1 MPFTFVFAEFT
12 HPIMRYLNQWR
23 YEYMLKLLGH
33 LFLGA
38 ITGGLWFVVLFVAA
52 LLKYL
57 DK

>member
-1 MPFTFVFAEFT
+1 
-12 HPIMRYLNQWR
+12 
-23 YEYMLKLLGH
+23 MLKLFGH
-33 LFLGA
+33 LCLGA